1 MAMAELIQI
10 GCKPAATAGKKAAP
24 ERTTVFW
31 LQGITLA
38 WMAVECVLSLWAAT
52 SARSPALLAFGSDS
66 MVELLSAT
74 VVLLQFLPRFPLSE
88 RSANRAA
95 AVLLFALAGV
105 VAVTAPLA
113 LALRLRPEVSGLGI
127 ATTIA
132 ALVAMP
138 VLAWL
143 KRREAVRIGN
153 AALAADAVQSAT
165 CAYLAAIT
173 LAGLALNA
181 LFRLPWFDS
190 AAALLAVPLLI
201 NEGREA
207 WRGNSCG
214 CCV

>member
-1 MAMAELIQI
+1 MAELIQAA
-10 GCKPAATAGKKAAP
+10 CKPRATAVPRRGAI
-24 ERTTVFW
+24 FW

-38 WMAVECVLSLWAAT
+38 WMTVECSLSLWAAA
-52 SARSPALLAFGSDS
+52 SAKSPALLAFGADS
-66 MVELLSAT
+66 LVELLSAT

-88 RSANRAA
+88 HHASRSA

-105 VAVTAPLA
+105 VTVTAA
-113 LALRLRPEVSGLGI
+113 LALVLGFHPDTSVLGI
-127 ATTIA
+127 ATTSA

-138 VLAWL
+138 ILAWL
-143 KRREAVRIGN
+143 KRREAVRIGS

-181 LFRLPWFDS
+181 FFHTPWFDS
-190 AAALLAVPLLI
+190 GAALLAVPLLLG
-201 NEGREA
+201 EGREA

-214 CCV
+214 CCG